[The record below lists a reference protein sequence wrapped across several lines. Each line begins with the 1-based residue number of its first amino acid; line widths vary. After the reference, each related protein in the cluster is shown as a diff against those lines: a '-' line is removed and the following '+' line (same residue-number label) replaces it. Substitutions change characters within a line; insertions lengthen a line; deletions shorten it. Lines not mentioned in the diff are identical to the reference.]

1 MKVEVLAAAM
11 FQTDLSLY
19 TAMNLQT
26 DALIINQCDRLKREE
41 ASMNGH
47 RVRMFSV
54 PERGVGR
61 SRNCALMAAEGDVC
75 MIADQ
80 DMRYV
85 DGYETIVTDAFRRW
99 PDADAVLFQID
110 SLNPKRP
117 LVKVKKNGRAR
128 RKDVMALGGCR
139 LAFKRKR
146 ALAEN
151 LWFSLL
157 FGGGAPYGSG
167 EDSLFFDAMLRKGLK
182 LYTCTQKIADVSQ
195 EDSSWFKGYTEKYF
209 KDKGVLYTA
218 MYGKKAGF
226 LLPFF
231 AGRIFLR
238 LKGKFS
244 YQCILRNVRGGMK
257 EIREMGWE

>member
-1 MKVEVLAAAM
+1 
-11 FQTDLSLY
+11 
-19 TAMNLQT
+19 
-26 DALIINQCDRLKREE
+26 
-41 ASMNGH
+41 
-47 RVRMFSV
+47 
-54 PERGVGR
+54 
-61 SRNCALMAAEGDVC
+61 
-75 MIADQ
+75 
-80 DMRYV
+80 
-85 DGYETIVTDAFRRW
+85 
-99 PDADAVLFQID
+99 
-110 SLNPKRP
+110 
-117 LVKVKKNGRAR
+117 
-128 RKDVMALGGCR
+128 MALGGCR
-139 LAFKRKR
+139 LAVKRTR